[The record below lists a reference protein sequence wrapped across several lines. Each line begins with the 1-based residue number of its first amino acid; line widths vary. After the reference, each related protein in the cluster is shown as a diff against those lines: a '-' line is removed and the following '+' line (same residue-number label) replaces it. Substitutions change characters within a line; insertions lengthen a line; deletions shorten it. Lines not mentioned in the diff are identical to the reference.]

1 MYLKVI
7 ELQHMYMYSRVESA
21 IMGQVVLWDTAC
33 SFTACSF
40 NAIILDQSIF
50 DCLITSASTLYV
62 VIRVSLTVAS
72 SVVVAENDLF

>member
-7 ELQHMYMYSRVESA
+7 ELQHMYSRVESA
-21 IMGQVVLWDTAC
+21 IMGWVVLWDTAC
-33 SFTACSF
+33 SSTACSF
-40 NAIILDQSIF
+40 NAIILNQSIF